1 MMCDVQ
7 VCTNGGINY
16 TLKCGHRFHDLC
28 LWKWQAR
35 TCPVCRVSYI
45 GDHQEKMHIV
55 LSMMSGVKSQRLV
68 VNALNQYE
76 QGPKFSEDGDFD
88 ARISSSIFVTVGS
101 AVGSVAAGSAA
112 VGSAAVGSAAVGS
125 AAVGAVGSAAV
136 GAVGSAAVA
145 AAGSAVSVDVAAN
158 VDVAII
164 GSASAPVEVME
175 EDEDIEEEE
184 EDEDYYDDDDV
195 DSDEEERDVVDQYA
209 DISDVA

>member
-1 MMCDVQ
+1 MCDVQ

-88 ARISSSIFVTVGS
+88 ARISSSIFVVAGS
-101 AVGSVAAGSAA
+101 AVAGSAA

-125 AAVGAVGSAAV
+125 VAEAAAGS
-136 GAVGSAAVA
+136 

-209 DISDVA
+209 DISEVA